1 MVSKIPKKEKPIS
14 LKKKLLQTDSLPVS
28 GIPLPDSEQKKM
40 MEMVAFAQMQ
50 YNSIKQKIV
59 KEQKREFDALNA
71 QIKEFMGPY
80 MLIGFDLN
88 NNPVE
93 IVSAMDAAENDA
105 LLERFRKVLYKIN
118 QNMASS
124 NGSDPYGLNS

>member
-93 IVSAMDAAENDA
+93 IVSAMDAAENDDQS
-105 LLERFRKVLYKIN
+105 KHGK
-118 QNMASS
+118 
-124 NGSDPYGLNS
+124 